1 MRGADTVTGIEGPC
15 HTAVNLLFYNLCCV
29 GTARRSRRRPA
40 GDLPVAFLSGDG
52 PSASIS
58 LAIEKGLHIMAWII
72 LVLAGL
78 FEVVWAVGLK
88 YTEGFTRLVPS
99 AVTLVG
105 MLISFW
111 LLSLAMKTLP
121 LGTAYAIWVG
131 IGAIGAFV
139 AGLVLFHE
147 ALSPM
152 RVISVLLIAAGLI
165 GLKLSS

>member
-1 MRGADTVTGIEGPC
+1 
-15 HTAVNLLFYNLCCV
+15 
-29 GTARRSRRRPA
+29 
-40 GDLPVAFLSGDG
+40 
-52 PSASIS
+52 
-58 LAIEKGLHIMAWII
+58 MAWII

-99 AVTLVG
+99 VITLIG

-139 AGLVLFHE
+139 AGLILFHE